1 MATNTN
7 FDYFPIEFNRQECL
21 DVLRL
26 TSTNFDL
33 GYVKVEIKEQKV
45 ATPSNYVYSQYPLL
59 YICKLMTD
67 VAIDNIQLFL
77 SYKVNIER
85 YQSEFCCFPE
95 GWKVDN
101 LMFTLYE
108 SNECFIIPKLLYFKH
123 ISLSTKYRQLIRHK
137 LYTYEAFSVTY
148 KSLSRQYITKTQHYF
163 IHNYLRKMP

>member
-1 MATNTN
+1 
-7 FDYFPIEFNRQECL
+7 
-21 DVLRL
+21 
-26 TSTNFDL
+26 
-33 GYVKVEIKEQKV
+33 
-45 ATPSNYVYSQYPLL
+45 
-59 YICKLMTD
+59 MTD

-148 KSLSRQYITKTQHYF
+148 KSWKRQYITKKNQHYF
-163 IHNYLRKMP
+163 VHNYLRRLVKESLTHLNTLLWDYWVLRSQNVTVPVLYANSKKSNPRSVFNICSWTIVK